1 MELNES
7 DPTNALS
14 SISSSLNTPQIVDR
28 YTLKRIL
35 KHLVAQVKKT
45 KTESNSEAPVEKEPV
60 IPAKHFDNE
69 DEELLAQ
76 LTETLEQ
83 QEFNEATN
91 ACSRR
96 NRNAVQVG
104 MVGYP
109 NVGKSSV
116 INTLCNKKLVG
127 VGALPGKTRNY
138 QTHFLSEELVVC
150 DCPGLVFPNA
160 ASTRAEMVC
169 NGVLPIDKLKDYI
182 SPVDLMCS
190 RIPRVVLEKVY
201 KLHLDVE
208 QPDAHHFLAKYA

>member
-1 MELNES
+1 M
-7 DPTNALS
+7 
-14 SISSSLNTPQIVDR
+14 
-28 YTLKRIL
+28 
-35 KHLVAQVKKT
+35 
-45 KTESNSEAPVEKEPV
+45 
-60 IPAKHFDNE
+60 
-69 DEELLAQ
+69 LAQ

-83 QEFNEATN
+83 PEFNESTN

-127 VGALPGKTRNY
+127 VGALPGKTKNY

-208 QPDAHHFLAKYA
+208 QPDAHHFLAKYAQAKGYHTGSAQPDLARSAKLILKDLIGGKLLYVKLPPTSIENSIW